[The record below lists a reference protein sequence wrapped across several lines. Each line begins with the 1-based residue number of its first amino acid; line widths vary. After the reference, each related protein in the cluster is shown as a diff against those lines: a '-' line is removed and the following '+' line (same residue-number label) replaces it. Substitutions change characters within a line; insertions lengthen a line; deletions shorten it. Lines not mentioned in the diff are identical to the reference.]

1 MQCTFAFHL
10 QRMLLV
16 KWHHLLLLGF
26 LHFQPVYFFLPTDHH
41 FIERDLLLGSHKRKC
56 WKRLIRNAMEHWVIR
71 NEVEMEK
78 LKHFSLLF
86 WRDLIPMPKKNT
98 SNSIICPFIT
108 SARYAQLKKMKRWK
122 ITFKN
127 ADVSLNYEN
136 IWRCFKSLES
146 RLPLKAFKIHS
157 LGYSD

>member
-1 MQCTFAFHL
+1 MLFANREMTPSSL
-10 QRMLLV
+10 I
-16 KWHHLLLLGF
+16 GF
-26 LHFQPVYFFLPTDHH
+26 LHFQPIYLFLPTDHH
-41 FIERDLLLGSHKRKC
+41 FIERDLLLGRHKRKG

-78 LKHFSLLF
+78 SKKFSLLF